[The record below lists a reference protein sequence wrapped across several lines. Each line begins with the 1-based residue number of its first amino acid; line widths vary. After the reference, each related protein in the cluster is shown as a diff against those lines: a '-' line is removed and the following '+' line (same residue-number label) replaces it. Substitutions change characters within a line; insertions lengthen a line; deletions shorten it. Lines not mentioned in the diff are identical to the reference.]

1 MDEIRWC
8 GTCQSK
14 DPRRNGK
21 RSTTKEEKT
30 TE

>member
-8 GTCQSK
+8 DTCQSK